1 MSSQSLPLEITNL
14 LISPLDPDPDP
25 VNKKKHDSEQNFQ
38 SLIISNLSFIVDN
51 ILQADPAGSV
61 QIIEELLV
69 EDKRNSYNKSII
81 ESIN

>member
-14 LISPLDPDPDP
+14 LISPL
-25 VNKKKHDSEQNFQ
+25 VSKKKARFGTNFQ
-38 SLIISNLSFIVDN
+38 SFIISNLSFIVDN

-69 EDKRNSYNKSII
+69 EDKRNSYKKSII
-81 ESIN
+81 DSIN